1 MSKVDLDSNRL
12 RTREEQDLTR
22 LKTRTLDMGALAESM
37 AIDASHAIVNPEA
50 TVIEQ
55 VFTNEATLDAMQKE
69 IDREAIRLMTVY
81 SPAAR
86 DLRFLLMIVRIN
98 TELERI
104 GDQAVNICEYVQLLQ
119 AHSSSRPL
127 PELQEMSALALGM
140 LHDARRAFENEDGAI
155 ARAVIDGDDALDVM
169 NARVMTDILDQRCV
183 DQETVTGCISAL
195 VARSLERIGDY
206 ATNICEEVLYVVSGE
221 DVRHLS

>member
-1 MSKVDLDSNRL
+1 MSKVDLDSSRI
-12 RTREEQDLTR
+12 RTRVEQDLAR

-37 AIDASHAIVNPEA
+37 AIDASHTIVNPESA
-50 TVIEQ
+50 LIEQ
-55 VFTNEATLDAMQKE
+55 VFTNEATLDALQKE

-86 DLRFLLMIVRIN
+86 DLRFLLMIIRIN

-104 GDQAVNICEYVQLLQ
+104 GDQAVNICEYVQLLRS
-119 AHSSSRPL
+119 HSRSRPL

-140 LHDARRAFENEDGAI
+140 LRDALRAFENEEAAI
-155 ARAVIDGDDALDVM
+155 ARAVIERDDALDVI
-169 NARVMTDILDQRCV
+169 NARVMGDILDHRCV

-195 VARSLERIGDY
+195 VARSLERVGDY

-221 DVRHLS
+221 DVRHPS